1 MWSEDTRKR
10 KRIEE
15 LTRALSDDETVQESF
30 GKRLRE
36 AAHKVPGN
44 GVVGRFA
51 FQHNIDA
58 SAS

>member
-15 LTRALSDDETVQESF
+15 LTRTLFDVETVQESV

-44 GVVGRFA
+44 GVVG
-51 FQHNIDA
+51 
-58 SAS
+58 

>member
-44 GVVGRFA
+44 GVVG
-51 FQHNIDA
+51 
-58 SAS
+58 

>member
-44 GVVGRFA
+44 GVVGWFA